1 MRIPLPSS
9 ATSHSRSIAH
19 GRRLWWVLL
28 AASLGAACADR
39 PADSAAVS
47 VREIRP
53 GVAAGY
59 LAPEELPDSAALLPP
74 PPSRDSAA
82 FAADRQVSEVRKL
95 RDTPRGAQ
103 ALLDDDLSFPNA
115 AGIFSCALKVPVSE
129 SLTPRLYALLRR
141 TRTDA
146 AAVSDAAKDHYRRP
160 RPFTE
165 NHDPTCTPAKEAG
178 LATNGSYPS
187 GHTSVGWA
195 WALILSEAAPE
206 QANAILARGRSY
218 GESRLICNAH
228 WQSDVLQGRFMGA
241 SVVARL
247 HANAEFR
254 ADLDAAKAEIAA
266 LRGKGLEPSRDCA
279 AESAGLAEALPNVQ

>member
-1 MRIPLPSS
+1 MRIPLLSS
-9 ATSHSRSIAH
+9 ATTPFRSIVH
-19 GRRLWWVLL
+19 GCGIPVVLL
-28 AASLGAACADR
+28 AAGLGVACVDR
-39 PADSAAVS
+39 PAASAAVE
-47 VREIRP
+47 VVEIRP

-59 LAPEELPDSAALLPP
+59 LAPQELPDSAALLPP
-74 PPSRDSAA
+74 PPARDSAA
-82 FAADRQVSEVRKL
+82 FAADRQMSEVRKL

-115 AGIFSCALKVPVSE
+115 AGIFSCAMKIPVSE
-129 SLTPRLYALLRR
+129 SLTPHLYALLRR

-146 AAVSDAAKDHYRRP
+146 AAVSDAAKDRYQRP

-165 NHDPTCTPAKEAG
+165 NHDPTCAPAKEAG

-206 QANAILARGRSY
+206 HADAILARGRSF

-247 HANAEFR
+247 HGNAQFR
-254 ADLDAAKAEIAA
+254 ADLDAARAEIAA
-266 LRGKGLEPSRDCA
+266 LRGKGLQPSRDCA
-279 AESAGLAEALPNVQ
+279 AEAAALAETLPNVQ